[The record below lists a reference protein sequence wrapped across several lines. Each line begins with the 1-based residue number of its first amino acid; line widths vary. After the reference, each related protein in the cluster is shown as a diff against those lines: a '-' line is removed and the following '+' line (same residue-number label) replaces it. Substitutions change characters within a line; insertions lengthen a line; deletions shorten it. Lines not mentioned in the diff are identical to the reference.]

1 MFTTRITAP
10 TAYRASGG
18 AARPIALTRVTTGLT
33 GAPGAT
39 GAAEISADAG
49 NQLTRGTDDRLL
61 VPGGYDFEGL
71 VAATLAI

>member
-1 MFTTRITAP
+1 MASPRTTGMAP
-10 TAYRASGG
+10 TIVYRNDK
-18 AARPIALTRVTTGLT
+18 PWIVT